1 MERIFCIMGPL
12 YIIKNSKGDLEF
24 FIIRKY
30 RENWSGR
37 RDLNS
42 RPLVPET
49 SALAR
54 LRYAPT
60 YPSDE
65 GRVGFCLEFSANAID
80 FLIYQQFSPIHL
92 PASSAAWHPK
102 PAAVMAWR

>member
-1 MERIFCIMGPL
+1 MTWSFLLFRNIE
-12 YIIKNSKGDLEF
+12 K
-24 FIIRKY
+24 
-30 RENWSGR
+30 WSGR

-60 YPSDE
+60 YLSHE